1 MIDQKKPQTLHL
13 FGGVSADPFSHHG
26 RPQTLT
32 LSPESGQITL
42 ENYCEE
48 KPSDDYILR
57 MPHVL
62 ELEASENE
70 ANILNKGQRLV
81 KLCSRMH
88 QNISSK
94 AGSEYVFK
102 LGDGR
107 IVTMAGSSSALT
119 FRNNFYYRLA
129 EVFRNLDWL
138 YQNDRKQFDL
148 AEYRV
153 FERCY
158 SELEKNPGQIPL
170 DLRAAYTSM
179 EQRLAAGAQSS

>member
-1 MIDQKKPQTLHL
+1 
-13 FGGVSADPFSHHG
+13 
-26 RPQTLT
+26 
-32 LSPESGQITL
+32 
-42 ENYCEE
+42 
-48 KPSDDYILR
+48 
-57 MPHVL
+57 
-62 ELEASENE
+62 
-70 ANILNKGQRLV
+70 
-81 KLCSRMH
+81 
-88 QNISSK
+88 
-94 AGSEYVFK
+94 
-102 LGDGR
+102 
-107 IVTMAGSSSALT
+107 MAGSSSALT